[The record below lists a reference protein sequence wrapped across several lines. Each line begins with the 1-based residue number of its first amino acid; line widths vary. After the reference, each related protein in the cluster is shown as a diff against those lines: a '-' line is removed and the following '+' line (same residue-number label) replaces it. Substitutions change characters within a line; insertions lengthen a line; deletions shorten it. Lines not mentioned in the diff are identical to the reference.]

1 MYEEFFLN
9 LDKEIFYKYYKTFSN
24 KNLYNILNNSKN
36 IIDYLEM
43 DINYILR
50 LYDNLNKDVKSKIIK
65 NINVNNLLNLYK
77 HDKITKKEILDNV
90 KIYDDINFTI
100 QKLDEINLLF
110 LFNDMKNINFKIQI
124 SKIYFYNIKRLYPY
138 IKTNSVKFKIL
149 INGID
154 ELFLNNLL
162 NYFDK
167 NSLFFLKLNYN
178 HIFKFNQISEFSNK
192 SIDEINNMN
201 VNKLKIIL
209 LIGTSNEYKIKKHI
223 LEKDNNFIKNI
234 INLVDM
240 STFLYVMKNIKIC
253 SFYDLFEVL
262 ELAKIK
268 ILLPHLNINV
278 LSRIFIKFNVI
289 ELNNLVESLSLNQ
302 FIECLNFISDEK
314 LECLKNM
321 NSEHKLFIESLLN
334 NIDEN
339 LYHLYFPFFSR
350 QIIFCIL
357 NTSKKKIILDN
368 IKNIN
373 FEIVKSIIRHLNV
386 IEIMSIL
393 NKFNNIKKKIEIID
407 FISKDKYSSI
417 KDYIEN
423 DLLNDISTNI
433 IINYKLIHLYIDLD
447 LNEVSD
453 KKLKNM
459 LNLKNI

>member
-1 MYEEFFLN
+1 
-9 LDKEIFYKYYKTFSN
+9 
-24 KNLYNILNNSKN
+24 
-36 IIDYLEM
+36 
-43 DINYILR
+43 
-50 LYDNLNKDVKSKIIK
+50 
-65 NINVNNLLNLYK
+65 
-77 HDKITKKEILDNV
+77 
-90 KIYDDINFTI
+90 
-100 QKLDEINLLF
+100 
-110 LFNDMKNINFKIQI
+110 
-124 SKIYFYNIKRLYPY
+124 
-138 IKTNSVKFKIL
+138 
-149 INGID
+149 
-154 ELFLNNLL
+154 
-162 NYFDK
+162 
-167 NSLFFLKLNYN
+167 
-178 HIFKFNQISEFSNK
+178 
-192 SIDEINNMN
+192 
-201 VNKLKIIL
+201 
-209 LIGTSNEYKIKKHI
+209 
-223 LEKDNNFIKNI
+223 
-234 INLVDM
+234 
-240 STFLYVMKNIKIC
+240 
-253 SFYDLFEVL
+253 
-262 ELAKIK
+262 
-268 ILLPHLNINV
+268 V